1 MKWRCIVIAIMAV
14 MQSCTAP
21 LTTEM
26 TAVNPHEWSKPCDVV
41 IENDNTLSL
50 NKIGI
55 AVRYN
60 NSFKADTLTLQVR
73 VSTPDLCTFEEMVTL
88 QLERPYTASA
98 VATSEMRPYRKHSL
112 LKQRGFYIF
121 TLTPQYPIQGIEA
134 VGITI
139 EKE

>member
-1 MKWRCIVIAIMAV
+1 MRWWGIVIALMAV

-21 LTTEM
+21 RTTEM
-26 TAVNPHEWSKPCDVV
+26 TAVNPHEWSKPCDVL
-41 IENDNTLSL
+41 IENEDTLSL
-50 NKIGI
+50 NRIGI

-60 NSFKADTLTLQVR
+60 NSFKVDTLTLQVQ
-73 VSTPDLCTFEEMVTL
+73 VSTPDLCSFEETVTL

-98 VATSEMRPYRKHSL
+98 VASSEMRPYRKHSL

-121 TLTPQYPIQGIEA
+121 TLTPKYPVQGIEA